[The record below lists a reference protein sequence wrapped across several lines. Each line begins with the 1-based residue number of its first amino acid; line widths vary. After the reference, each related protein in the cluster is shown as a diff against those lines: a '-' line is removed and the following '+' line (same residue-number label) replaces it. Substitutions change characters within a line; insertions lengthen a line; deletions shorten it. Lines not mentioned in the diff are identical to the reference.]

1 MCSACGGDGQ
11 ACCPGGGGFGG
22 GAGTCLTGFACVP
35 GMNGAADSCTA
46 CGSAIGQPCCGT
58 GPNRSCDAAMNLSC
72 VSFSGMF
79 VCDTT
84 P

>member
-1 MCSACGGDGQ
+1 
-11 ACCPGGGGFGG
+11 
-22 GAGTCLTGFACVP
+22 
-35 GMNGAADSCTA
+35 MNGAADSCTA

-58 GPNRSCDAAMNLSC
+58 GPNRMCDASMSLSC
-72 VSFSGMF
+72 VSFGGMF